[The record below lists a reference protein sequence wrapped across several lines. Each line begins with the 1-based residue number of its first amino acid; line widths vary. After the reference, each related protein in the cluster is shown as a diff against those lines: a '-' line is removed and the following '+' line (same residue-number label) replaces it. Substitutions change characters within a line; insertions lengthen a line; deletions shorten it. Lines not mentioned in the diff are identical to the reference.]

1 MEIILEDDKKC
12 AIFTSIMQNLKQ
24 LSDSVNITL
33 DEEKFYIQGMDSS
46 HISMFELSIQKD
58 WFTTYTVNETI
69 SIGANL
75 IILSKILSTR
85 SEKQHIKLTYNT
97 DNMDKLGVDF
107 IGKDDDYNKFFEFP
121 LMDIDS
127 EMLGVPDTVYD
138 LNLTID
144 SKKFKQLVD
153 QLNTFGDSV
162 SFNTNGDKLNVETDG
177 EMTTMKMEISKNED
191 IKQLDIDNDVSI
203 SFNTRFIHHICG
215 FHKIASNVYI
225 GLSNNTPVEMKYV
238 LEDES
243 FMRVF
248 LAPKMDES

>member
-1 MEIILEDDKKC
+1 
-12 AIFTSIMQNLKQ
+12 
-24 LSDSVNITL
+24 
-33 DEEKFYIQGMDSS
+33 
-46 HISMFELSIQKD
+46 
-58 WFTTYTVNETI
+58 
-69 SIGANL
+69 
-75 IILSKILSTR
+75 
-85 SEKQHIKLTYNT
+85 
-97 DNMDKLGVDF
+97 MDKLGVDF
-107 IGKDDDYNKFFEFP
+107 IGTDDDYNKFLEFP

-215 FHKIASNVYI
+215 FQKIASNVYI

>member
-12 AIFTSIMQNLKQ
+12 AIFTSIIQNLKQ
-24 LSDSVNITL
+24 LSDSVNIRL
-33 DEEKFYIQGMDSS
+33 NEDNLYIQGMDSA
-46 HISMFELSIQKD
+46 HISMFELSIQKE

-69 SIGANL
+69 TIGANL

-85 SEKQHIKLTYNT
+85 SEKQHIRLTYNS
-97 DNMDKLGVDF
+97 DNLDKLGVDF

-121 LMDIDS
+121 LMDLDV
-127 EMLGVPDTVYD
+127 ELLGVPDTVYD

-162 SFNTNGDKLNVETDG
+162 SFNTDGAKLNVETEGD
-177 EMTTMKMEISKNED
+177 MATMKMEILKNDD
-191 IKQLDIDNDVSI
+191 IKELVIDNDVSI
-203 SFNTRFIHHICG
+203 SFNTRIIHHICG
-215 FHKIASNVYI
+215 FHKIAQNVFI
-225 GLSNNTPVEMKYV
+225 GLSNNIPVEMKYI
-238 LEDES
+238 LDDES

-248 LAPKMDES
+248 LAPKMEES